1 MIKKLLLSLA
11 LVGSIVGTT
20 TNVLA
25 QEELKE
31 EPKWSTHVEMSYVST
46 NGNTD
51 TQTFSVKLESKLEK
65 DINRYFVKF
74 SGLYAKSNDQE
85 TASQWLLNGRW
96 EKILTKKM
104 FAFVDATYLA
114 DKFSG
119 YDYRLSIGPGI
130 GYDFVKS
137 AKHDLK
143 GLFSVLYYY
152 DNYIEGSP
160 DSSDSYVAGKG
171 EINYRWLIRE
181 NLKFKEDAN
190 FIISFNDTDKYF
202 LNSETGIETKIN
214 SNISLGVSY
223 RIAYQNQLPSPD
235 VKHTDTTFLTSLII
249 DF

>member
-1 MIKKLLLSLA
+1 MIKKS
-11 LVGSIVGTT
+11 LVGMAILGVFLGSSSGIF
-20 TNVLA
+20 A
-25 QEELKE
+25 EETQKVE
-31 EPKWSTHVEMSYVST
+31 SSWKTHVELSYVAT

-51 TQTFSVKLESKLEK
+51 TQTFAAKLESKLEGE
-65 DINRYFVKF
+65 ISRYFVKA

-85 TASQWLLNGRW
+85 TANQWLLNGRY

-119 YDYRLSIGPGI
+119 YDYRVSVGPGI
-130 GYDFVKS
+130 GYDIIKS
-137 AKHDLK
+137 ERHDLK

-152 DNYIEGSP
+152 DKFSEGT
-160 DSSDSYVAGKG
+160 DSSDSYAAGKG
-171 EINYRWLIRE
+171 EINYRWQIRE

-190 FIISFNDTDKYF
+190 FVISFNDTDKYF

-214 SNISLGVSY
+214 NNISLGVSY
-223 RIAYQNQLPSPD
+223 KIAYQNQLPAPD